1 MPEETPEQTPEET
14 EANDPSSDSTRDAPS
29 EGGSVKQAVDSVEK
43 TVTKVQSRAHR
54 LYEQWSVVPI
64 FALSLVW
71 ITAVF
76 FEFDPNLSP
85 TYRLE
90 GIFLNGLVFLA
101 FATDLGIRFILDS
114 NKRSFLRRNWY
125 LVIAVFI
132 PPLRILFVVY
142 ALTRLGRDAS
152 GLAKTIG
159 LSAVYAVSI
168 VVFLGALFTLSAEIN
183 AQGSN
188 IDSYGDAVW
197 WAFVTVTTVG
207 YGDFTPVTVTGRTIA
222 VGIMFTG
229 AAAVG
234 ALTAALASFFSS
246 LAQRRA
252 AERSAAAKSG
262 HESEAGETDE
272 QVIGDLEERIEHL
285 TRQIEAISRHLG
297 VRHHPDDAP
306 ATTSATRPAGGE

>member
-1 MPEETPEQTPEET
+1 MPDT
-14 EANDPSSDSTRDAPS
+14 SDTVD
-29 EGGSVKQAVDSVEK
+29 SVKHAVHKVEK
-43 TVTKVQSRAHR
+43 TVTNVQSRAQI
-54 LYEQWSVVPI
+54 LYERWSIIPV
-64 FALSLVW
+64 FAMSLVW

-90 GIFLNGLVFLA
+90 GIFLNGLVFLV
-101 FATDLGIRFILDS
+101 FASDLGIRFVLDS
-114 NKRSFLRRNWY
+114 NKRSFLKRNWF

-132 PPLRILFVVY
+132 PPLRILFVVN
-142 ALTRLGRDAS
+142 ALLRLGRDSS
-152 GLAKTIG
+152 GLAKQIG

-183 AQGSN
+183 ASGSN

-252 AERSAAAKSG
+252 EEAKKQEASGAGGDGGAADDGDAVQ
-262 HESEAGETDE
+262 TDE
-272 QVIGDLEERIEHL
+272 QVMAALHDRIEHL
-285 TRQIEAISRHLG
+285 TAQVEAISTHLG
-297 VRHHPDDAP
+297 VHRSGTDAP
-306 ATTSATRPAGGE
+306 STGSATRPSGGE

>member
-1 MPEETPEQTPEET
+1 MPEETKASDPTS
-14 EANDPSSDSTRDAPS
+14 DPSSDPSNDAPPD
-29 EGGSVKQAVDSVEK
+29 GGSVKQAVDTVEK

-54 LYEQWSVVPI
+54 LYEQWSVVPV

-90 GIFLNGLVFLA
+90 GVFLNGLVFIA

-114 NKRSFLRRNWY
+114 DKRSFLRRNWF
-125 LVIAVFI
+125 LAIAVFV
-132 PPLRILFVVY
+132 PPLRILFVIN
-142 ALTRLGRDAS
+142 ALLRLGRDAG

-252 AERSAAAKSG
+252 AEKNAKAEG
-262 HESEAGETDE
+262 GDGGAEPETDE
-272 QVIGDLEERIEHL
+272 QVMGALEERIEHL
-285 TRQIEAISRHLG
+285 TRQIEAISKHLG
-297 VRHHPDDAP
+297 VHHHVEETASS
-306 ATTSATRPAGGE
+306 ATATRPIGGE